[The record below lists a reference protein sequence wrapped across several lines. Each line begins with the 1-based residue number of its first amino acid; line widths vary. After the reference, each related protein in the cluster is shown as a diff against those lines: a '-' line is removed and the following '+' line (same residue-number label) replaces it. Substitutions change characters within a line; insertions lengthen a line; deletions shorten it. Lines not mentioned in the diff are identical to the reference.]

1 MDLYGGPSNSQ
12 TKSLAPAL
20 LLSNSSLHILV
31 LTLAFSSVSG
41 MQVYLSSF
49 HFYEY
54 LVFLK
59 KYNHPFLNGSITLL

>member
-12 TKSLAPAL
+12 TKTLAPAL
-20 LLSNSSLHILV
+20 LLSNFSLHILV

-59 KYNHPFLNGSITLL
+59 NTSTPFWMEV

>member
-20 LLSNSSLHILV
+20 LLSNFSLHILV
-31 LTLAFSSVSG
+31 LTLAFSAVSG

-54 LVFLK
+54 LVF
-59 KYNHPFLNGSITLL
+59 